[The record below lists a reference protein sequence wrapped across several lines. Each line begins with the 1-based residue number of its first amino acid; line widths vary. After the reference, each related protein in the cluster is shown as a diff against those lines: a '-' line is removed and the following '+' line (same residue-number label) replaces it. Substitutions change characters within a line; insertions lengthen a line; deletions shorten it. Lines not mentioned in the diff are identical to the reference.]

1 MAEPADAIL
10 PILKSIQDRIVDV
23 RKEQQ
28 AAKERLIMITDAV
41 HDVHDV
47 VSEMRGDNLA
57 HLGLTTRH
65 RLDFEKLQSD
75 MAELKSRLAVLES
88 RS

>member
-1 MAEPADAIL
+1 MADSTDAIL
-10 PILKSIQDRIVDV
+10 PILKNIQERIGEV

-28 AAKERLIMITDAV
+28 AAKERHIMISEAV
-41 HDVHDV
+41 HEVQDV

-57 HLGLTTRH
+57 HLGLTTKH
-65 RLDFEKLQSD
+65 RMEFEKLQSD
-75 MAELKSRLAVLES
+75 MAELKSRIAVLEA